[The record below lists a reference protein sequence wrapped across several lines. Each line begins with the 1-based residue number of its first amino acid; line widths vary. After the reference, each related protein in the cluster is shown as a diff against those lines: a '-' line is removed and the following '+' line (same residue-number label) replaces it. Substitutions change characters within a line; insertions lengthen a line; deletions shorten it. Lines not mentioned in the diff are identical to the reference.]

1 MKQVNQVYQTNDYS
15 VFKHIDGNRAVN
27 KIHLK
32 RLMRSIDEKYISVPI
47 IVNSRYEIIDGQHRF
62 ESAKQLH
69 KPIYFIRING
79 LELPDIHRLNSN
91 LKNWQAD
98 DYLAGYCELGL
109 EDYLIYRDFKE
120 KYGFGH
126 DETKALLSGTL
137 SSDGSQVDHF
147 KEGTFRVRDLKSAER
162 NAEKILMLKEYYR
175 DGYKR
180 RAFVK
185 AMLQLFQHPE
195 YNHAEFLNKLSYQ
208 SVKLVD
214 CTTVKQY
221 ITLIEE
227 IYNYKRY
234 RDNKVNFRF

>member
-1 MKQVNQVYQTNDYS
+1 MKTINQVMMTNDYNM
-15 VFKHIDGNRAVN
+15 FKNIEGNRNIN

-32 RLMRSIDEKYISVPI
+32 RLKQSIQEKHIMVPI
-47 IVNSRYEIIDGQHRF
+47 IVNGKYEIIDGQHRF
-62 ESAKQLH
+62 QSAKDLS
-69 KPIYFIRING
+69 KPVYFIKING
-79 LELPDIHRLNSN
+79 LELPDIHRLNTN

-98 DYLAGYCELGL
+98 DFLEGYCELGL

-126 DETKALLSGTL
+126 DETKTLLIGTL
-137 SSDGSQVDHF
+137 SSDGNQVDHF
-147 KEGTFRVRDLKSAER
+147 RNGTFKVKDLKRAEK
-162 NAEKILMLKEYYR
+162 NAEKILMIGNYY
-175 DGYKR
+175 DGYRR

-185 AMLQLFQHPE
+185 AMLQLFNNKE

-208 SVKLVD
+208 SMKLVD
-214 CTTVKQY
+214 CTTFKQY

-234 RDNKVNFRF
+234 RDNKINFRF